1 MPRIP
6 LCLALSLVAHAG
18 LAWLLHD
25 LRAEPAIARG
35 EARADVVHLVSLAEP
50 APAVA
55 EPVARPAPAPRKVE
69 PQSRPVA
76 EAKPIAVKPRLVSPE
91 APAHKV
97 ARAEPKL
104 QPRPQSR
111 PSSEPSVAQAAASA
125 PSAAPQPA
133 PAQQVAIAAKLPKA
147 EVVIDQPSFLTP
159 PKPPIYPA
167 QARRRNQQGVV
178 LVEVRLDERGGLR
191 EMKLLRSSGIESLDE
206 AAMSAVASW
215 RFRPEVQDGEPVPS
229 RVRIPIEFALTASR

>member
-25 LRAEPAIARG
+25 LRAEAAIAQG

-55 EPVARPAPAPRKVE
+55 EPVARPAPAPRKLE

-76 EAKPIAVKPRLVSPE
+76 EAKPIAIKPRLVSPE
-91 APAHKV
+91 APARKV
-97 ARAEPKL
+97 ARVEPKP

-111 PSSEPSVAQAAASA
+111 PSSEPSVAHAAAS
-125 PSAAPQPA
+125 APQPA

-206 AAMSAVASW
+206 AAINAVASW

>member
-1 MPRIP
+1 M
-6 LCLALSLVAHAG
+6 
-18 LAWLLHD
+18 
-25 LRAEPAIARG
+25 
-35 EARADVVHLVSLAEP
+35 HLVSLAEP

-55 EPVARPAPAPRKVE
+55 EPVARPAPAPRKLE

-76 EAKPIAVKPRLVSPE
+76 EAKPIAIKPRLVSPE
-91 APAHKV
+91 APARKV
-97 ARAEPKL
+97 ARVEPKP

-111 PSSEPSVAQAAASA
+111 PSSEPSVAHAAAS
-125 PSAAPQPA
+125 APQPA

-206 AAMSAVASW
+206 AAINAVASW
-215 RFRPEVQDGEPVPS
+215 RFRAEVQDGEPVPS

>member
-1 MPRIP
+1 M
-6 LCLALSLVAHAG
+6 
-18 LAWLLHD
+18 
-25 LRAEPAIARG
+25 
-35 EARADVVHLVSLAEP
+35 HLVSLAEP

-76 EAKPIAVKPRLVSPE
+76 EAKPIAIKPRLVSPE
-91 APAHKV
+91 APARKV
-97 ARAEPKL
+97 ARVEPKP

-111 PSSEPSVAQAAASA
+111 PSSEPSVAHAAAS
-125 PSAAPQPA
+125 APQPA

-206 AAMSAVASW
+206 AAINAVASW

>member
-25 LRAEPAIARG
+25 LRAEAAIAQG

-76 EAKPIAVKPRLVSPE
+76 EAKPIAIKPRLVSPE
-91 APAHKV
+91 APARKV
-97 ARAEPKL
+97 ARVEPKP

-111 PSSEPSVAQAAASA
+111 PSSEPSVAHAAAS
-125 PSAAPQPA
+125 APQPA

-206 AAMSAVASW
+206 AAINAVASW

>member
-35 EARADVVHLVSLAEP
+35 EAREEVVHLVSLAEP

-55 EPVARPAPAPRKVE
+55 EPVASPAPAPRKVE
-69 PQSRPVA
+69 PQSRSVA
-76 EAKPIAVKPRLVSPE
+76 EARPVAVKPRLVSPE
-91 APAHKV
+91 VPARKV
-97 ARAEPKL
+97 VRSEP
-104 QPRPQSR
+104 QPHPQSR
-111 PSSEPSVAQAAASA
+111 SSSEPSVAQVAPST
-125 PSAAPQPA
+125 PSAAPQSA
-133 PAQQVAIAAKLPKA
+133 PARQAAKSPKA

-206 AAMSAVASW
+206 AAMNAVASW

>member
-35 EARADVVHLVSLAEP
+35 EAREEVVHLVSLAES

-55 EPVARPAPAPRKVE
+55 EPAARPAPAPRKVE

-76 EAKPIAVKPRLVSPE
+76 EAKPVAVKPRLVSPE
-91 APAHKV
+91 APARKV
-97 ARAEPKL
+97 ARVEPT
-104 QPRPQSR
+104 PRPQSR

-206 AAMSAVASW
+206 AAMNAVASW
-215 RFRPEVQDGEPVPS
+215 RFRPEAQDGEPVPS

>member
-1 MPRIP
+1 M
-6 LCLALSLVAHAG
+6 
-18 LAWLLHD
+18 
-25 LRAEPAIARG
+25 
-35 EARADVVHLVSLAEP
+35 HLVSLAEP
-50 APAVA
+50 TPAVA

-76 EAKPIAVKPRLVSPE
+76 EAKPAAVKPRLVSPE
-91 APAHKV
+91 TPARKV
-97 ARAEPKL
+97 ARVEPT
-104 QPRPQSR
+104 PRPQSR
-111 PSSEPSVAQAAASA
+111 PSSEPSVAQAAAST
-125 PSAAPQPA
+125 PSATPQPA

-147 EVVIDQPSFLTP
+147 EAVIDQPSFLTP
-159 PKPPIYPA
+159 PKPPIYLA

-206 AAMSAVASW
+206 AAMNAVASW

>member
-76 EAKPIAVKPRLVSPE
+76 EAKPVATKPRLASPE
-91 APAHKV
+91 APARKV
-97 ARAEPKL
+97 ARAEPK
-104 QPRPQSR
+104 PQSR
-111 PSSEPSVAQAAASA
+111 PSSEPSVAHAAAPT

-147 EVVIDQPSFLTP
+147 EVVIDQPAFLTP

-206 AAMSAVASW
+206 AAMNAVAS
-215 RFRPEVQDGEPVPS
+215 
-229 RVRIPIEFALTASR
+229 

>member
-1 MPRIP
+1 M
-6 LCLALSLVAHAG
+6 
-18 LAWLLHD
+18 
-25 LRAEPAIARG
+25 
-35 EARADVVHLVSLAEP
+35 HLVRLAEP

-91 APAHKV
+91 APARQV
-97 ARAEPKL
+97 ARAEPKP
-104 QPRPQSR
+104 QPQSR
-111 PSSEPSVAQAAASA
+111 PSSEPSVAHAAAST

-133 PAQQVAIAAKLPKA
+133 PAQQVAIAARLPKA

-178 LVEVRLDERGGLR
+178 LVEIRLDERGGLR

>member
-35 EARADVVHLVSLAEP
+35 EAREEVVHLVSLAEP

-55 EPVARPAPAPRKVE
+55 EPVAHPAPAPRKVE

-76 EAKPIAVKPRLVSPE
+76 GAKPIAVKPRLVSPE
-91 APAHKV
+91 APARQV
-97 ARAEPKL
+97 ARVEPK
-104 QPRPQSR
+104 PRPQSR
-111 PSSEPSVAQAAASA
+111 PSSEPSVAQAAAST
-125 PSAAPQPA
+125 PSATPQPA
-133 PAQQVAIAAKLPKA
+133 PAQQAAIAAKLPKA

-206 AAMSAVASW
+206 AAMNAVASW

>member
-1 MPRIP
+1 MPRLP

-35 EARADVVHLVSLAEP
+35 ELRAEVVHLVGLVEP
-50 APAVA
+50 AAAAA
-55 EPVARPAPAPRKVE
+55 EPVLLAAPPPRKVE
-69 PQSRPVA
+69 PESRPVV
-76 EAKPIAVKPRLVSPE
+76 EARPVAVKPRLASPE
-91 APAHKV
+91 APAAKL
-97 ARAEPKL
+97 ARREPRP
-104 QPRPQSR
+104 QPRPQPR
-111 PSSEPSVAQAAASA
+111 PGTVPSVAKAAAPVPSTA
-125 PSAAPQPA
+125 PPALASQPVAVAAR
-133 PAQQVAIAAKLPKA
+133 LPKA
-147 EVVIDQPSFLTP
+147 EVVSDQPSFLVP
-159 PKPPIYPA
+159 PRPPIYPA

-191 EMKLLRSSGIESLDE
+191 DMKLLRSSGIESLDE
-206 AAMSAVASW
+206 AAMKAVASW

>member
-1 MPRIP
+1 M
-6 LCLALSLVAHAG
+6 
-18 LAWLLHD
+18 
-25 LRAEPAIARG
+25 ARG
-35 EARADVVHLVSLAEP
+35 EAREEVVHLVSLAEP

-69 PQSRPVA
+69 PQGRPVA
-76 EAKPIAVKPRLVSPE
+76 EAKPIAVKPRLVNPE
-91 APAHKV
+91 ALARKV
-97 ARAEPKL
+97 ARAEPKP
-104 QPRPQSR
+104 QPQSR
-111 PSSEPSVAQAAASA
+111 PSSEPSVAHAAAPT

-147 EVVIDQPSFLTP
+147 EVVIDQPAFLTP

-178 LVEVRLDERGGLR
+178 LVEIRLDERGGLR

>member
-25 LRAEPAIARG
+25 LRAEAAIAQG

-55 EPVARPAPAPRKVE
+55 EPVARPAPAPRKLE

-76 EAKPIAVKPRLVSPE
+76 EAKPIAIKPRLVSPE
-91 APAHKV
+91 APARKV
-97 ARAEPKL
+97 ARVEPKP

-111 PSSEPSVAQAAASA
+111 PSSEPSVAHAAASA
-125 PSAAPQPA
+125 PQPA
-133 PAQQVAIAAKLPKA
+133 PDQQVAIAAKLPKA

-206 AAMSAVASW
+206 AAINAVASW